1 MTSARGMVRVGVA
14 LAAALAVVAGS
25 AFAEE
30 FFGHVTKVDP
40 ESRKITVVEKKT
52 GEEKVLKVADDAVIV
67 TPKKP
72 EGFKAD
78 LKKMETHVAEAK
90 KRNAEFKGIPAK
102 ITYEGETV
110 SKIEPQFAKK
120 KAEAGAE

>member
-14 LAAALAVVAGS
+14 LAAALAVVVGS

-30 FFGHVTKVDP
+30 LLGRITKVDP
-40 ESRKITVVEKKT
+40 ENRKITVVEKKT
-52 GEEKVLKVADDAVIV
+52 HDEKVLVVAEDAVIV
-67 TPKKP
+67 TPKKQ

-78 LKKMETHVAEAK
+78 LKKMETHVAKAK
-90 KRNAEFKGIPAK
+90 ERNPEFKGIPAK
-102 ITYEGETV
+102 ITYEGDKV

-120 KAEAGAE
+120 KAAAE